1 MPDAYLTLLRKAI
14 RMSNI
19 GTSPYQNQEETSPI
33 IIKRP
38 SIEEE
43 NCLTAFKM
51 GRRSA
56 ENTLADLTDA
66 GAFGK
71 DNLGGSLLAMAY
83 GVDMLA
89 LCEAVHNSSPIFK
102 DFFRGAMEMAVNAG
116 DISSDGGR
124 LFLNLFGA
132 EAVE

>member
-1 MPDAYLTLLRKAI
+1 MTSI
-14 RMSNI
+14 S
-19 GTSPYQNQEETSPI
+19 TSPYKNQEETSPI

-43 NCLTAFKM
+43 NCLFAFKN

-56 ENTLADLTDA
+56 EDTLKDLTDA
-66 GAFGK
+66 GALEGDK
-71 DNLGGSLLAMAY
+71 LRGSLLAMAY

-89 LCEAVHNSSPIFK
+89 LCEAVHNASPVFR
-102 DFFRGAMEMAVNAG
+102 DFFRGAIELAVNAG

-124 LFLNLFGA
+124 LFLNLFGE

>member
-1 MPDAYLTLLRKAI
+1 
-14 RMSNI
+14 MSNI

-43 NCLTAFKM
+43 NCLTAFKN

-56 ENTLADLTDA
+56 QDTLKDLTDA
-66 GAFGK
+66 GALEG
-71 DNLGGSLLAMAY
+71 DNLRGSLLAMAY

-89 LCEAVHNSSPIFK
+89 LCEAVHNSSPVFK
-102 DFFRGAMEMAVNAG
+102 DFFRGAMELAVNAG

>member
-1 MPDAYLTLLRKAI
+1 MESMT
-14 RMSNI
+14 
-19 GTSPYQNQEETSPI
+19 TSPYQNQEETSPI

-43 NCLTAFKM
+43 NCLFAFKM

-56 ENTLADLTDA
+56 EETFKDLNDA
-66 GAFGK
+66 GALEG
-71 DNLGGSLLAMAY
+71 DNLKGSLLAMAY

-89 LCEAVHNSSPIFK
+89 LCEAVHNSSPVFK
-102 DFFRGAMEMAVNAG
+102 DFFRGAMELAVNAE